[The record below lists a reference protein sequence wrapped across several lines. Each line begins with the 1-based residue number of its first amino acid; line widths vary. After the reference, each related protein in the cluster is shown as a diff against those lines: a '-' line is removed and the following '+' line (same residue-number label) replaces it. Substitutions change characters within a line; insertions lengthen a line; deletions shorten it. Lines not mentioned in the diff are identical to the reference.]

1 MRFKPTPM
9 RFKSFKMIQSSP
21 ANGSMESAANVSM
34 EQKKKKRSRAAKM
47 MREMRHYQKT
57 ERLLVPRQNFE
68 NVVWFIGQDL
78 CPGLRM

>member
-1 MRFKPTPM
+1 MKFKTTPTK
-9 RFKSFKMIQSSP
+9 FKSFKMIQSSP
-21 ANGSMESAANVSM
+21 ANGSME
-34 EQKKKKRSRAAKM
+34 QKKKKRSRATEM
-47 MREMRHYQKT
+47 LREMKHYQKT